1 MAECILCGVSL
12 SGEND
17 SEEHIVINA
26 IGGRYKVAGVL
37 CVSCNKGA
45 GEKWDSALAS
55 DLQSLGLLVGVK
67 RDRGA
72 LPSLPVK
79 NLEGEQLL
87 LHADGSM
94 SPAKVTF
101 SERQDESGGVKIELV
116 ARSAEELRK
125 ILKGV
130 KRKHPNFDL
139 DLALSEA
146 EEKFIYSSSPINLSL
161 DFGGPLSGRSL
172 VKSALCFAVVNGISS
187 RDCDSAKKYLLDHN
201 EEACFGYWY
210 DQDIVLNRPEGVPIH
225 CVAVSNLDADGQLL
239 AYVEFFGVRRMVV
252 CLSENYVGPP
262 VHAMHCIDPRTSEK
276 MVLEFDLGLSAN
288 DVKAA
293 YEYRKIPD
301 GSIELAFSSI
311 LREAL
316 RRSSVRE
323 RERAVDRAV
332 QYAFKNHGAK
342 DGEVL
347 TDEGLSRLSDLLV
360 QGLMPYLEHA
370 LVKPKTP

>member
-12 SGEND
+12 SKEND
-17 SEEHIVINA
+17 SEEHVVINA
-26 IGGRYKVAGVL
+26 IGGRYKVSGVL
-37 CVSCNKGA
+37 CFSCNKGT
-45 GEKWDSALAS
+45 GEKWDSALAR

-101 SERQDESGGVKIELV
+101 SERVDESGGVKIELV
-116 ARSAEELRK
+116 ARSSEELRK

-146 EEKFIYSSSPINLSL
+146 EEQFIYSSSPIDLSL

-172 VKSALCFAVVNGISS
+172 VKSALCFAVANGVAP
-187 RDCDSAKKYLLDHN
+187 RDCDSAKKYLLNHN

-210 DQDIVLNRPEGVPIH
+210 DRDIVLARPEGVPIH
-225 CVAVSNLDADGQLL
+225 CVAVSNLGTDGQLL
-239 AYVEFFGVRRMVV
+239 GYVEFFGVRRMVV
-252 CLSENYVGPP
+252 CLAEKYVGTSI
-262 VHAMHCIDPRTSEK
+262 HAIYCIDPRSSEK
-276 MVLEFDLGLSAN
+276 IAIEFDLGLSAD

-301 GSIELAFSSI
+301 GSIELACSSI

-332 QYAFKNHGAK
+332 KYAFKNNGMK
-342 DGEVL
+342 EGEEF
-347 TDEGLSRLSDLLV
+347 TDETLGRFSDLLI
-360 QGLMPYLEHA
+360 QGLMPYLERA
-370 LVKPKTP
+370 LVKPKR